1 MGGTWAVLGMASRD
15 PHLSMRI
22 ATNHKRTKITL
33 RTRRHRVTEVLLSCA
48 VRSMIGSYTLPS
60 RRHQTLLPPPS
71 LHTVCSVLPM
81 FAPGWRMRGTA
92 RPNVCAASGAAAK
105 PLFHMP
111 FAFFMCFP
119 SGYENTV
126 LYMTAAYR
134 GEGFRLSKMGR
145 ICRGKRFGNSIC
157 YTSRHGRRS

>member
-1 MGGTWAVLGMASRD
+1 MGRVRD
-15 PHLSMRI
+15 GFPRSSSLNADR
-22 ATNHKRTKITL
+22 HKPQTHQDNT
-33 RTRRHRVTEVLLSCA
+33 
-48 VRSMIGSYTLPS
+48 SYTAPSCYRSLAFMGREVNDWIIYASFSNAPNTPSATFSLSTRSAPCYQCLP
-60 RRHQTLLPPPS
+60 Q
-71 LHTVCSVLPM
+71 
-81 FAPGWRMRGTA
+81 GWRMRGTA

-157 YTSRHGRRS
+157 YTSRRGRRS